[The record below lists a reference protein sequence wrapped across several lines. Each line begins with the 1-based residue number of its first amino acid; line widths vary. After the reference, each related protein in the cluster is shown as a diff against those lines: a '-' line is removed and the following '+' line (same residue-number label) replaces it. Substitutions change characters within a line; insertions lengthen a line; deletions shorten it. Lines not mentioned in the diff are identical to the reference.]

1 MVVSSRQKYIID
13 MDKHRLCIMQSKPY
27 CIMVDMYF
35 THGKVTLHYEIYG
48 NGYPL
53 IMLHGNG
60 EDITIFSKAIEKLE
74 STFTIYA
81 IDTRGHGKSSP
92 IHEYHYSDMAD
103 DLYAFIT
110 ELGIERPAI
119 FGFSD
124 GGITALMLG
133 YTHPEAVS
141 AIIASGANSSPKG
154 LKTLYR
160 FGYRKLSHFYHDP
173 KIGLM
178 LREPQMTK
186 EDLEKITVPVLLT
199 AGSKDMIKKEDT
211 EFLHSSIRGSSLMI
225 LEGEGHASYVA
236 DSDKIAEI
244 IKDFLI

>member
-1 MVVSSRQKYIID
+1 
-13 MDKHRLCIMQSKPY
+13 
-27 CIMVDMYF
+27 MYF
-35 THGKVTLHYEIYG
+35 QHEHVYLYYEVSGTGKPI
-48 NGYPL
+48 

-60 EDITIFSKAIEKLE
+60 EDITIFSKAIDKLKE
-74 STFTIYA
+74 HFTVYA

-92 IHEYHYSDMAD
+92 VHEYHYSDMAED
-103 DLYAFIT
+103 VYAFIKGN
-110 ELGIERPAI
+110 GIEKPAVY
-119 FGFSD
+119 GFSD

-133 YTHPEAVS
+133 YTHPDAVS

-178 LREPQMTK
+178 LREPQMTR

-225 LEGEGHASYVA
+225 LEGEGHDSYVA

>member
-1 MVVSSRQKYIID
+1 MKAALLYNQN
-13 MDKHRLCIMQSKPY
+13 
-27 CIMVDMYF
+27 MYF
-35 THGKVTLHYEIYG
+35 IHDKIALHYEIFG

-60 EDITIFSKAIEKLE
+60 EDITIFSKAIDKLKE
-74 STFTIYA
+74 HFTVYA

-92 IHEYHYSDMAD
+92 VREYHYSDMAED
-103 DLYAFIT
+103 VYAFIKDN
-110 ELGIERPAI
+110 GIEKPAVY
-119 FGFSD
+119 GFSD

-133 YTHPEAVS
+133 YTHPDAVS

-154 LKTLYR
+154 LKALYR

-178 LREPQMTK
+178 LREPQMTR

-211 EFLHSSIRGSSLMI
+211 EFLHSSIKESSLMI